1 MNKQKKGMSL
11 IELMIAMSLLVIIS
25 IVIGSIY
32 ITGFKTY
39 RQELAQSSIQ
49 SNAQTILDSIINDAK
64 NAQSVEETY
73 NTYTSGVNSVILRVP
88 AIDSDK
94 NILYSGSSMLF
105 DRIIYYFEDNA
116 IHKVTY
122 ADSSSVRFAQNG
134 LNKTLD
140 NNILKLEFAYDPD
153 ILSTTLLTATVSTNQ
168 QVGKINR
175 NIALIGKARLR
186 NHL

>member
-1 MNKQKKGMSL
+1 MRKQKPGISL
-11 IELMIAMSLLVIIS
+11 IELMVVMSLLVIIS
-25 IVIGSIY
+25 IVIGSVY
-32 ITGFKTY
+32 ISGIKTY

-49 SNAQTILDSIINDAK
+49 SNAQTILDSIINEAK

-73 NTYTSGVNSVILRVP
+73 STYVSGTNSVILKVP
-88 AIDSDK
+88 AIDSNK
-94 NILYSGSSMLF
+94 NIIYSGSAMLF

-116 IHKVTY
+116 IHKVTL
-122 ADSSSVRFAQNG
+122 ADPASARFNQNG

-140 NNILKLEFAYDPD
+140 NNILVLEFAYDPD

-175 NIALIGKARLR
+175 NISLTGRARLR